1 MLSGRADSGESR
13 MREICMSGSTR
24 ERGAAVI
31 DAIVFHSVLSSLL
44 YRMARFCKTV
54 TIQTRHSRQTPDEIM
69 KIAETQRL
77 RIEESLSM
85 KTKSI
90 VLFVVLLIASARLAS
105 AADNLNETLQKG
117 LLEEEANHNLD
128 AAIQAYQSVVNQFD
142 DQRKITATAVF
153 RLGECYRKQGKT
165 NEAVA
170 QYTRVGRDFADQEAL
185 VKLSAQNLS
194 ALGTS
199 ASSFQQRLQQI
210 LPQSGLDEDAKEIQR
225 YREWAQNSPDLLNAK
240 DSGG

>member
-1 MLSGRADSGESR
+1 
-13 MREICMSGSTR
+13 
-24 ERGAAVI
+24 
-31 DAIVFHSVLSSLL
+31 
-44 YRMARFCKTV
+44 
-54 TIQTRHSRQTPDEIM
+54 M
-69 KIAETQRL
+69 K
-77 RIEESLSM
+77 M
-85 KTKSI
+85 KSI
-90 VLFVVLLIASARLAS
+90 ALFLMLLIATARVAC
-105 AADNLNETLQKG
+105 AADNVNAALQKG
-117 LLEEEANHNLD
+117 LLEEEANRNLD

-142 DQRKITATAVF
+142 DQRKVAATAVF

-170 QYTRVGRDFADQEAL
+170 QYQRVGRDFTDQDAL

-210 LPQSGLDEDAKEIQR
+210 QGQSGLDEEAKEIQR

-240 DSGG
+240 DSGGSTPLHNRSEDHTSELQSPLHLV